1 MTALFALRT
10 TFFPLA
16 IAAALFAGFCG
27 HALALTNSEGD
38 TLETTKAT
46 ATEKLAV
53 VRRAIDGAIVPGYR
67 AFDAATGAE
76 TFAIGKLCETPSS
89 DALDRARSGFSDLV
103 ETWSAVE
110 FVKFGPVMEDNR
122 ADRILYF
129 PDRRGLG
136 LRQVQGL
143 IAEPDDSIASGDRL
157 AQKSVAVQGLGA
169 LEFVLY
175 GDGADAL
182 GEADGSRRCGFAR
195 AIAEN
200 LSTMA
205 DRIVRGWTET
215 DGIVGRLTAPKP
227 SDPAYRSADDSLKA
241 VAEIF
246 IHGFEAMRDLRLT
259 PAMGEDET
267 SARPNLFLFRGSDL
281 TLASLR
287 ANYAGLSKLFA
298 TSQIAT
304 LVPESQAYLENS
316 IAFEFENADRTLA
329 RMTPPLSDLATSSE
343 NRQALTY
350 LLIVTNSLQKQFAG
364 QLSPALGL
372 SAGFSS
378 LDGD

>member
-1 MTALFALRT
+1 M
-10 TFFPLA
+10 
-16 IAAALFAGFCG
+16 
-27 HALALTNSEGD
+27 
-38 TLETTKAT
+38 
-46 ATEKLAV
+46 
-53 VRRAIDGAIVPGYR
+53 VRQAIDGAIVPGYR
-67 AFDAATGAE
+67 AFDSGRRGRDEASPSMQA
-76 TFAIGKLCETPSS
+76 LRHPSS
-89 DALDRARSGFSDLV
+89 DALDRARTGFSDLV

-143 IAEPDDSIASGDRL
+143 IAEPDDSIASGAAL
-157 AQKSVAVQGLGA
+157 AHKSVAVQGLGA

-175 GDGADAL
+175 GEGAEAL
-182 GEADGSRRCGFAR
+182 GGADGSGRCSFAQ

-205 DRIVRGWTET
+205 DRIATGWTAK
-215 DGIVGRLTAPKP
+215 DGIVERLTNPKAG
-227 SDPAYRSADDSLKA
+227 DPAYRSADDSLK
-241 VAEIF
+241 EITETF
-246 IHGFEAMRDLRLT
+246 IHGFEAIRDLRLT
-259 PAMGEDET
+259 PAMGEDEK
-267 SARPNLFLFRGSDL
+267 SARPNLFLFHRSDL
-281 TLASLR
+281 TLASMR
-287 ANYAGLSKLFA
+287 ANYAGLSKLFE
-298 TSQIAT
+298 TSKLTT
-304 LVPESQAYLENS
+304 LLPEGQAYLKNA
-316 IAFEFENADRTLA
+316 IRFEFENADLTLA
-329 RMTPPLSDLATSSE
+329 KMTPPLSDVATSSE
-343 NRQALTY
+343 DRQALSY